1 MCRSPPRV
9 VLSCCLLFLP
19 VLVLCADPSLND
31 DVLGLIVFKA
41 DLQDPTGRL
50 ASWNEDDR
58 DPCGWSGVR
67 CDPRTGRVVELLLDG
82 FSLSGKIGRGL
93 FQLQSLQTLSLSRNN
108 LSGSLTPFTK
118 MENLREVDL
127 SENSL
132 SGTIPDEFFSQ
143 CKSLRSV
150 SLAKNSLSGG
160 IPPSLGSCSTLA
172 SLNLSSNQLS
182 GSLPGN
188 LWWLNALRTLDLSFN
203 LLSGEIPPGIEKM
216 YNLRTISLRGNRLS
230 GSLPDG
236 IGGCLLLKSLD
247 LGENQLSGNLPMSM
261 RKLSLCNA
269 MRLGMN
275 SFSGELPAW
284 IDEMSSLEA
293 LDLSSNGFVGAIPG
307 SIGNLH
313 QLKELDVSGN
323 GLTGSVPETIT
334 GCRALLEV
342 DFSDNSLTGELPQWI
357 FELGLQQISLSGNKL
372 TGSLQIPNPVSHAL
386 QAPDSSN
393 ITFSDGLPVGIASIR
408 SLRLLNLSRNSF
420 SGPIPASIGDLAA
433 VEILDLSENR
443 YNGSIP
449 PEIGGAVA
457 LRELR
462 LQKNSLSGRIPSQ
475 IENCTFLSVLILS
488 MNQLSG
494 SIPPNLA
501 NLTNLQVVD
510 ISRNRLSGTLPKQLG
525 DLPHLVAFNISHN
538 LFSGDLPSGN
548 FFNTIPP
555 SSVSGNPSLCGS
567 AVNSSCPAVLPKP
580 IVLDPSSSSSTDST
594 TGPTLPTNARHKKI
608 ILSISALVA
617 IAAAALIT
625 VGVAAV
631 TVLNLR
637 VLSAATVT
645 NSAAALALSDDY
657 LSGSGVSPS
666 TGPNSGK
673 LVMFSGADPEFSAG
687 AHAVLNKDCELGRG
701 GFGAVYKTILRDGR
715 QVAIKKLT
723 VSGLVK
729 SQDDFQRE
737 VKKLGQLRHPN
748 LVAMEGFYWTPSLQ
762 FLIYEYVPCGSL
774 HSHLHSGDSA
784 AGEVLSWRERFDIVA
799 GIAKGLAHLHR
810 CSIIHYNVKSSNVLI
825 DGAGEAKVG
834 DYGLAK
840 LLPML
845 DRYVLSSK
853 VQSALGYVA
862 PELAS
867 HRAKIT
873 DKCDVYGFGVLV
885 LEIVT
890 GRKPVEYA
898 DDDVVV
904 LSDVARGALEEGRVV
919 EVVDWRLKGRFPP
932 EEAAPLVK
940 LGLICTSHVP
950 SNRPEMAEVVGLLEM
965 IRCSHES
972 SSCSPGDESAG

>member
-118 MENLREVDL
+118 MENLREP
-127 SENSL
+127 
-132 SGTIPDEFFSQ
+132 I
-143 CKSLRSV
+143 R
-150 SLAKNSLSGG
+150 G

-433 VEILDLSENR
+433 H
-443 YNGSIP
+443 P

-555 SSVSGNPSLCGS
+555 PP
-567 AVNSSCPAVLPKP
+567 SCPAVLPKP

-645 NSAAALALSDDY
+645 NSAAALASRTTT
-657 LSGSGVSPS
+657 SAAA
-666 TGPNSGK
+666 

-950 SNRPEMAEVVGLLEM
+950 SNRPEMAEVVGCW
-965 IRCSHES
+965 R
-972 SSCSPGDESAG
+972 